1 MFDELQVYVGVLR
14 LGLSIPGARTR
25 KDRRQA
31 VRSVSDRMRH
41 RFKVTV
47 NQVDSGDH
55 PSRAVLVCT
64 TAGNDGRPIRV
75 LLDRCA
81 SFARSH
87 GSIGVTQIDVD
98 VFRWHSKDGLDLETL
113 LES

>member
-1 MFDELQVYVGVLR
+1 MLGDPPVFLGVLR
-14 LGLSIPGARTR
+14 LQLSIPGARSR

-31 VRSVSDRMRH
+31 VRSLADRMRH
-41 RFKVTV
+41 RFSVTV
-47 NQVDSGDH
+47 NEVDSGDH

-64 TAGNDGRPIRV
+64 TAGNDGRPIRI
-75 LLDRCA
+75 LMDRCA

-87 GSIGVTQIDVD
+87 GSVGVTGIDVD